1 MKAALVALACS
12 GLVSL
17 VGPAARAETTEQTYA
32 AALDALGKG
41 TPNEAI
47 DRMELLADQGVAN
60 ADASLLRAA
69 AYLARA
75 DGSGVQPGDLG
86 RAAAAL
92 SEALL
97 LRPDDAQA
105 ERGLEAVQAE
115 IARRKSK
122 HQESVMVRP
131 RLSRAIATLLPE
143 QLWATLAL
151 LSSFAVALGVVVR
164 RLAQKPLARLTGM
177 VAISVGSA
185 LMLTFG
191 SGAYAAEQFRV
202 NSQPAVVVVPEAK
215 LTNENG
221 RQLPSK
227 RGADTTSVPEGAT
240 VYVRERREGRYLVE
254 WGSTDAWLRSSEL
267 RLLAAR

>member
-1 MKAALVALACS
+1 MKALAVALACA

-17 VGPAARAETTEQTYA
+17 TAPEAHAETPQEAYVA
-32 AALDALGKG
+32 AHAVLSKG
-41 TPNEAI
+41 AANEAI

-75 DGSGVQPGDLG
+75 DGSGAQPGDLG

-92 SEALL
+92 NEALL

-122 HQESVMVRP
+122 HQESVLVRP
-131 RLSRAIATLLPE
+131 RLSRAIAALLPE

-151 LSSFAVALGVVVR
+151 LSSLAVALGVVVR
-164 RLAQKPLARLTGM
+164 RVAQKPLPRLTGM

-185 LMLTFG
+185 LTLAFG
-191 SGAYAAEQFRV
+191 SGAYASEQFRA
-202 NSQPAVVVVPEAK
+202 NSQPAVVVVPEAR
-215 LTNENG
+215 LTNPQG
-221 RQLPSK
+221 RQLPAK
-227 RGADTTSVPEGAT
+227 RGADTTAVPEGAT
-240 VYVRERREGRYLVE
+240 VYVRERHEGRCLVE
-254 WGSTDAWLRSSEL
+254 WGSTDAWLRASEI
-267 RLLAAR
+267 RLLATR